1 MTRAKALR
9 HTGARALSKLGLLR
23 PAFRLYELGSSIG
36 GDRRATGSDG
46 LPLPPPKLRMLVA
59 GSPDADSFIR
69 RGAEAAETIR
79 TVLGRNGVVLE
90 DCGAMLDFGC
100 GSGRVARHWK
110 DLSGPE
116 LHGCDA
122 NPELIRWCQAN
133 LPFLQA
139 TVSSLS
145 PPLPYADESFDVLYA
160 LSVFTHL
167 PEAIQRPWLEELQRV
182 LRPGGHVF
190 FTTHGKA
197 YLYRLDDEERERFHR
212 GELIVHFEELAGA
225 NLCSAFHPEEYV
237 RAMLPAGLELLEVGP
252 AGAAGT
258 GKQDF
263 YLARKASSAGS

>member
-1 MTRAKALR
+1 MLR
-9 HTGARALSKLGLLR
+9 RLGLLR

-59 GSPDADSFIR
+59 GSADADSFLR
-69 RGAEAAETIR
+69 RGAEAAQTIR
-79 TVLGRNGVVLE
+79 AVLGRHGVVLE
-90 DCGAMLDFGC
+90 DCDALLDFGC

-116 LHGCDA
+116 VHGCDA
-122 NPELIRWCQAN
+122 NPELVRWCQEN

-139 TVSSLS
+139 RVSGLE
-145 PPLPYADESFDVLYA
+145 PPLPYEADSFDVLYA

-190 FTTHGKA
+190 FTTHGEA

-237 RAMLPAGLELLEVGP
+237 RAVLPAGLELLEVGP

-263 YLARKASSAGS
+263 YLARKFI

>member
-1 MTRAKALR
+1 VTRAKALR

-59 GSPDADSFIR
+59 GSPD
-69 RGAEAAETIR
+69 
-79 TVLGRNGVVLE
+79 GVVLE